1 MGIDEAGVDHHAGGV
16 DDLVGLPQ
24 LGADVLD
31 GVVPD
36 EQIAPLIQAVGVVA
50 GDDVAGVFNQ
60 LEWTKKPPIPNQA
73 GA

>member
-36 EQIAPLIQAVGVVA
+36 EQIAPLIQRSVSS
-50 GDDVAGVFNQ
+50 Q
-60 LEWTKKPPIPNQA
+60 ETM
-73 GA
+73 